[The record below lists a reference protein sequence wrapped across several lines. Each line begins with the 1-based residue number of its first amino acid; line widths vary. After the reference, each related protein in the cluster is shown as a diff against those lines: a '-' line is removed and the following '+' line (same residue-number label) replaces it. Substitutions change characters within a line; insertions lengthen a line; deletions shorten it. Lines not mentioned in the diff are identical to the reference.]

1 MSWVE
6 RDSVKRYNKGTLM
19 EFRGYIMATIVKTP
33 ADNWKAIIRIT
44 GHPITS
50 KTFRIKKDATNWA
63 RTTEDEIVRGIY
75 IPRNRSEKITIIKA
89 LDRYLKEVTTTKKPS
104 TQKLESKVSK
114 VIRKHLGSYTLASLS
129 AEHIANFRDQRLS
142 LGLSTTTVRLELAL
156 LSHLYTVAI
165 QEWGM
170 GLQANPVLNVRK
182 PKQSK
187 GRDRRLEGNEEQ
199 KLLAACEAYSN
210 PMLAWIV
217 KLALYTGMRH
227 GEIVNLKRSNVNLD
241 KRTLFLSDTKNGES
255 RTVPLS
261 NKAIGVIREVLNHP
275 IRPIDTNLLFFGE
288 PGRDGLRR
296 SYVTSKIWTEA
307 RKKAG
312 IEGLRFHDLRHEAT
326 SRFVE
331 AGLSDLEVSS
341 ITGHKSM
348 QMLKRYTHLRTENLS
363 DKIANI

>member
-1 MSWVE
+1 
-6 RDSVKRYNKGTLM
+6 
-19 EFRGYIMATIVKTP
+19 MATIIKTP
-33 ADNWKAIIRIT
+33 AGNWKALIRIT
-44 GHPITS
+44 GHPPTS
-50 KTFRIKKDATNWA
+50 QTFRVKRDATNWA

-75 IPRNRSEKITIIKA
+75 IPRNNSEKTTITKA
-89 LDRYLKEVTTTKKPS
+89 LDRYLKEVTPTKKPT
-104 TQKLESKVSK
+104 TQKLEFNKAK
-114 VIRKHLGSYTLASLS
+114 VIRKHLGSYTLASLN
-129 AEHIANFRDQRLS
+129 AEQITKFRDKRLS
-142 LGLSTTTVRLELAL
+142 SGLSTTTVRLELAL
-156 LSHLYTVAI
+156 LSHLYTIAI
-165 QEWGM
+165 KEWGM
-170 GLQANPVLNVRK
+170 GLQVNPVLNVRK

-187 GRDRRLEGNEEQ
+187 GRDRRLEGDEEQ
-199 KLLAACEAYSN
+199 KLLDICEAYSN

-227 GEIVNLKRSNVNLD
+227 GEIVNLKHSSVNLD

-261 NKAIGVIREVLNHP
+261 NKAIEVIREVLNHP
-275 IRPIDTNLLFFGE
+275 IRPIDTDLLFFGE
-288 PGRDGLRR
+288 PGRDGIRR
-296 SYVTSKIWTEA
+296 PYVTSKIWTEA

>member
-1 MSWVE
+1 
-6 RDSVKRYNKGTLM
+6 
-19 EFRGYIMATIVKTP
+19 MATIVKTP
-33 ADNWKAIIRIT
+33 AGNWKALIRIK
-44 GHPITS
+44 GYPPS
-50 KTFRIKKDATNWA
+50 SQTFRVKRDATNWA

-75 IPRNRSEKITIIKA
+75 IPRNNSEKTTITNA
-89 LDRYLKEVTTTKKPS
+89 LGRYLKEVTPTKKPT
-104 TQKLESKVSK
+104 TQKLEANKAK
-114 VIRKHLGSYTLASLS
+114 VIRKHLGSYTLASLN
-129 AEHIANFRDQRLS
+129 AEKITKFRDQRLS
-142 LGLSTTTVRLELAL
+142 LGLSSTTVRLELAL
-156 LSHLYTVAI
+156 LSHLYTIAI
-165 QEWGM
+165 KEWGM

-199 KLLAACEAYSN
+199 ELLATCEAYSN

-227 GEIVNLKRSNVNLD
+227 SEIVNLKHSSVNLD

-296 SYVTSKIWTEA
+296 PYVTSKIWTEA

-363 DKIANI
+363 DKIADI

>member
-1 MSWVE
+1 
-6 RDSVKRYNKGTLM
+6 
-19 EFRGYIMATIVKTP
+19 MATIVKTP
-33 ADNWKAIIRIT
+33 AGNWKAVIRIT
-44 GHPITS
+44 GHPLTT
-50 KTFRIKKDATNWA
+50 KTFRIKRDATNWA

-75 IPRNRSEKITIIKA
+75 IPRNRSEKITITKA
-89 LDRYLKEVTTTKKPS
+89 LDRYLKEITPTKKSS
-104 TQKLESKVSK
+104 TQKLEHKVSK
-114 VIRKHLGSYTLASLS
+114 VLRKYLGSYTLASLNT
-129 AEHIANFRDQRLS
+129 EHIANFRDQRLS

-156 LSHLYTVAI
+156 LSHLYTIAI
-165 QEWGM
+165 KEWGM

-187 GRDRRLEGNEEQ
+187 GRDRRLEGNEEE
-199 KLLAACEAYSN
+199 LLFAACESYSN

-217 KLALYTGMRH
+217 KLALYTAMRH
-227 GEIVNLKRSNVNLD
+227 GEIVSLTHDQVNLE

-261 NKAIGVIREVLNHP
+261 NKALAVIKEVLNHP
-275 IRPIDTNLLFFGE
+275 IRPTDTNLLFFGE

-296 SYVTSKIWTEA
+296 PYVTSKIWTEA

-348 QMLKRYTHLRTENLS
+348 QMLKRYTHLRSENLS